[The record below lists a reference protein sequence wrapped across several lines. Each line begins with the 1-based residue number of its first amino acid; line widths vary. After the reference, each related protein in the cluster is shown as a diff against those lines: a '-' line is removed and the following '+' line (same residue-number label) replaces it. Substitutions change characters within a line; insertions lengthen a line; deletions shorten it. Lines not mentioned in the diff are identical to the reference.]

1 MKLNRDEVI
10 LYLDCSSLSHK
21 KTRVFAYSISNHV
34 QEYNFEDVHFTKSK
48 WQDILNMLDL
58 RPKDLLNKA
67 NPTYQKEIAGKSF
80 DEDAWY
86 KILIKNPFM
95 IKAPIAI
102 MNERAILCLK
112 PKDIYKLVPKVQEQY

>member
-21 KTRVFAYSISNHV
+21 KTRVFAHSLSNHV
-34 QEYNFEDVHFTKSK
+34 QEYDFKDVHFTKSM
-48 WQDILNMLDL
+48 WQDLLSMLEL

-67 NPTYQKEIAGKSF
+67 DPKYQNEIAGKSF
-80 DEDAWY
+80 DDDAWY
-86 KILIKNPFM
+86 NILIKNPCL

-102 MNERAILCLK
+102 MHDKAVLCLK
-112 PKDIYKLVPKVQEQY
+112 PKDVYKLVPKAEEQY